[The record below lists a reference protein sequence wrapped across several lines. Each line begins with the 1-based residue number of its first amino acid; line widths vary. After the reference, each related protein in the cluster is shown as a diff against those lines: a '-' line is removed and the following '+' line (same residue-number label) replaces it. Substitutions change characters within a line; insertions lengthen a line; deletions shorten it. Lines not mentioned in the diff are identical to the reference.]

1 MRNRIAG
8 HLRANVV
15 GYLALFAA
23 LGGTS
28 YAAVRLAPGSVT
40 TSALANGAVTH
51 SKLAPGSVGAKDIV
65 KRSLS
70 AAVFKPGALLAAVK
84 GASGSKGGA
93 NGSKGGAKGSGG
105 LNGGAGSQGIAGPV
119 GPAGADGSASVV
131 MKGRN
136 TRTVTA
142 AHSASTDV
150 PLSGATWTQG
160 ANDVNLITGSVQLG
174 IPATCTGSFGN
185 ALSIYVDGVA
195 NTFALAPSAPASS
208 TVTVPFLV
216 SELMEPG
223 ASGSHTITAKL
234 ANSCTKS
241 GEDYTVSNVKVDVVT
256 FH

>member
-15 GYLALFAA
+15 GYVALFAA

-40 TSALANGAVTH
+40 SSALAKGAVTH
-51 SKLAPGSVGAKDIV
+51 SKLAPGSVGGNDIA

-70 AAVFKPGALLAAVK
+70 AAVFKPGALLTAVK
-84 GASGSKGGA
+84 AGANGAAGA
-93 NGSKGGAKGSGG
+93 NGSGG
-105 LNGGAGSQGIAGPV
+105 LAGSAGASGVSGPV
-119 GPAGADGSASVV
+119 GPAGADGSASIV
-131 MKGRN
+131 MKARDTG
-136 TRTVTA
+136 TVTA
-142 AHSASTDV
+142 PHGAQTNV
-150 PLSGATWTQG
+150 PLSGGTWSQG
-160 ANDVNLITGSVQLG
+160 GGDVNLITGSVQLG

-195 NTFALAPSAPASS
+195 NTFALAPTAPASS
-208 TVTVPFLV
+208 TVTIPFLV

-223 ASGSHTITAKL
+223 GSTQHTITAKL
-234 ANSCTKS
+234 GNSCTKS

>member
-1 MRNRIAG
+1 MLSGIAG

-28 YAAVRLAPGSVT
+28 YAAVRLAPGSVN

-51 SKLAPGSVGAKDIV
+51 SKLAPGSVGANDIV

-70 AAVFKPGALLAAVK
+70 ASVFKPGALLTAVNA
-84 GASGSKGGA
+84 ASGSKGGSGAAGA
-93 NGSKGGAKGSGG
+93 NGSAGLAGA
-105 LNGGAGSQGIAGPV
+105 NGAQGPAGSAGQ
-119 GPAGADGSASVV
+119 AGADGSASIV
-131 MKGRN
+131 MKARD
-136 TRTVTA
+136 TATVTA
-142 AHSASTDV
+142 PHGASTDV
-150 PLSGATWTQG
+150 PLSGGTWTQG

-174 IPATCTGSFGN
+174 IPSTCTGSFGN

-195 NTFALAPSAPASS
+195 NTFALAPTAPASS
-208 TVTVPFLV
+208 TVTIPFLV

-223 ASGSHTITAKL
+223 TSTQHTITAKL